1 MPLIP
6 VDLNQLP
13 PDAFKVP
20 PLEIKQLDRDG
31 LQVTF
36 RKQEFDAETG
46 EAKFTGGVTAK
57 YGPTELVAE
66 SLVVNYKTKLGRAV
80 GKVIVTDPDGTL
92 VAQDLEFDW
101 ENKRGVANSVV
112 MRVEGS
118 TLTVSRVEI
127 NPASDPGH
135 WVLYNVRAT
144 PSRTNPP
151 EYVMT
156 ARKARI
162 VPGKSGKVDRPGIE
176 FFGVKLGTIPYYNF
190 SLDRRVS
197 GFRLP
202 APTFVRGSGIGVAW
216 NSAFLL
222 NDNTGIFGRIG
233 SIPGALPSTVLEI
246 TYSPKI
252 PDSQIGKLSTRPD
265 NGDRLNDSYLD
276 NVSIKSAQRELGGL
290 RRSAETGSIG
300 TYWNQGTNGRFK
312 DAKSLSKLFE
322 AAYEVGGP
330 VGEGAFLAQG
340 RIQRIRGDN
349 NESWKDRGVIQL
361 VGHSGM
367 IGMTKRV
374 DAFVRIDS
382 NTFLDRGSQ
391 FSYLRF
397 GSGLMIKPSKNL
409 TVTGGYVR
417 AFEVGRAR
425 YEWDRLYTRNG
436 VHGRADFILG
446 PLLGSGL
453 VKYDLDRKEWSSI
466 EYQLSLIAGSFE
478 PYFRFRQN
486 PKETEFGV
494 RIRVNS
500 LFDRLSNRKIERKN
514 AQK

>member
-6 VDLNQLP
+6 VDLNQIP
-13 PDAFKVP
+13 PDLFKVP
-20 PLEIKQLDRDG
+20 PLEMQQVDRDG

-66 SLVVNYKTKLGRAV
+66 TLIVNYKTKSGRAV
-80 GKVIVTDPDGTL
+80 GRVALTDPDGSL

-101 ENKRGVANSVV
+101 ENKRGVANTVV

-118 TLTVSRVEI
+118 TLTVGKVEI
-127 NPASDPGH
+127 NPADDPGY

-162 VPGKSGKVDRPGIE
+162 IPGKSGKVTKPGIE
-176 FFGVKLGTIPYYNF
+176 FFGIKLGTIPYYNF

-233 SIPGALPSTVLEI
+233 SVPGSLPSTVLEI

-265 NGDRLNDSYLD
+265 NGDRLNDSFLD
-276 NVSIKSAQRELGGL
+276 NVSIKSAERELSSL
-290 RRSAETGSIG
+290 RRPANTASIG
-300 TYWNQGTNGRFK
+300 TYWNQTTNGRFE
-312 DAKSLSKLFE
+312 DAKSLSKALE
-322 AAYEVGGP
+322 AAYEIGGP
-330 VGEGAFLAQG
+330 LGKGAFLAQG
-340 RIQRIRGDN
+340 RVQRIRGEN
-349 NESWKDRGVIQL
+349 KESWKDRGVIQL

-367 IGMTKRV
+367 LDISNGLN
-374 DAFVRIDS
+374 AFLRADS

-391 FSYLRF
+391 FSYLRL
-397 GSGLMIKPSKNL
+397 GGGLIIQPSKHL
-409 TVTGGYVR
+409 TLTGGYVR
-417 AFEVGRAR
+417 AFEVGSAR
-425 YEWDRLYTRNG
+425 YPWDRLYTKNG
-436 VHGRADFILG
+436 VHGRADFSLG

-453 VKYDLDRKEWSSI
+453 VKYDFDRKEWSSV
-466 EYQLSLIAGSFE
+466 EYQLSLISGSFE

-500 LFDRLSNRKIERKN
+500 LFDRLSSRKIERKSE
-514 AQK
+514 KK

>member
-6 VDLNQLP
+6 VDFSQIP
-13 PDAFKVP
+13 PDAIKIP
-20 PLEIKQLDRDG
+20 PLEMKQLDRDG

-36 RKQEFDAETG
+36 RRQEYDSETG

-57 YGPTELVAE
+57 YGPTELVADT
-66 SLVVNYKTKLGRAV
+66 LIVNYKTKIGRAV
-80 GKVIVTDPDGTL
+80 GKVSLIDPDGTL

-118 TLTVSRVEI
+118 TLTIRKVEI
-127 NPASDPGH
+127 NPANDPGY
-135 WVLYNVRAT
+135 WVLYDVRAT
-144 PSRTNPP
+144 PSSTTPP
-151 EYVMT
+151 EYVM
-156 ARKARI
+156 AAKKARI
-162 VPGKSGKVDRPGIE
+162 IPGKSGKVTKPGIE
-176 FFGVKLGTIPYYNF
+176 FFGIKLGTIPYYNF

-202 APTFVRGSGIGVAW
+202 APTFVRGAGIGVAW

-222 NDNTGIFGRIG
+222 NDNTGVFGRVG
-233 SIPGALPSTVLEI
+233 SVPGSLPSTVLEL
-246 TYSPKI
+246 TYSPQI

-265 NGDRLNDSYLD
+265 IGDRLNDSYLD
-276 NVSIKSAQRELGGL
+276 NVSIKSAERELSGL
-290 RRSAETGSIG
+290 RRKSDTASIG
-300 TYWNQGTNGRFK
+300 TYWNQGTNGRSE
-312 DAKSLSKLFE
+312 DAKSLSKVFD
-322 AAYEVGGP
+322 AAYEIGGKA
-330 VGEGAFLAQG
+330 GKGAFLVQG
-340 RIQRIRGDN
+340 RVQRVRGEN
-349 NESWKDRGVIQL
+349 REEWKDRGVIQL

-367 IGMTKRV
+367 YRISNGL
-374 DAFVRIDS
+374 DAYLRADS

-391 FSYLRF
+391 FSYARF
-397 GSGLMIKPSKNL
+397 GGGVRIKPSKNL

-417 AFEVGRAR
+417 AFEVGNAR
-425 YEWDRLYTRNG
+425 YEWDRLYTLNG
-436 VHGRADFILG
+436 VHGRADFALG
-446 PLLGSGL
+446 PILGSGL
-453 VKYDLDRKEWSSI
+453 VKYDLDRKEWSSV

-500 LFDRLSNRKIERKN
+500 LFDRLSSRKIERKN
-514 AQK
+514 VKK